1 MYLIGLRGSSLPII
15 VGLLYIHWESVST
28 EAYPVLCQSVLS
40 SGRMY
45 VCYSTY
51 PYGQPYG
58 QTAVTPVAAA
68 TEIAPSYLSAPAPT
82 IQPAITEPILVPV
95 TATPQGITAALQS
108 LPIAVC
114 RKVFHFCF
122 ISIFNLHICIVLR
135 LLKLPC
141 FTYFSF

>member
-1 MYLIGLRGSSLPII
+1 MVNWEAVYLSSL
-15 VGLLYIHWESVST
+15 VYTLGVCST
-28 EAYPVLCQSVLS
+28 EAYPVLCHSVPF

-114 RKVFHFCF
+114 RKVFTFVLSRYLIF
-122 ISIFNLHICIVLR
+122 INVLSSG
-135 LLKLPC
+135 
-141 FTYFSF
+141 F